1 MKRLMRYILYGA
13 KNSMII
19 GVPDFSQNNFAQD
32 MRNIG
37 SDFDVVIK
45 RIDASGVKQ
54 KRDNRQHNRTRET
67 I

>member
-1 MKRLMRYILYGA
+1 
-13 KNSMII
+13 
-19 GVPDFSQNNFAQD
+19 

-54 KRDNRQHNRTRET
+54 KRDNRQHNRTRKT